1 MLESYGFIEMYL
13 VCPGLRL
20 WRVVKSKLA
29 AALGEVSEV
38 AVLVGGCA

>member
-1 MLESYGFIEMYL
+1 MLESYGFIELYL

-29 AALGEVSEV
+29 AIGISEV

>member
-1 MLESYGFIEMYL
+1 MLESYGFVEMYL

-20 WRVVKSKLA
+20 WRAVKLA
-29 AALGEVSEV
+29 AISQVSEV

>member
-20 WRVVKSKLA
+20 WRAVKSKLA
-29 AALGEVSEV
+29 TISQVSEV

>member
-13 VCPGLRL
+13 VYPGLRL
-20 WRVVKSKLA
+20 WRAVKSKLTA
-29 AALGEVSEV
+29 ISQVSEA

>member
-13 VCPGLRL
+13 VCPGLKL

-29 AALGEVSEV
+29 AIGAVSEV
-38 AVLVGGCA
+38 AVLIGGCA

>member
-1 MLESYGFIEMYL
+1 MLESYGFIELYL

-29 AALGEVSEV
+29 AISQVSEV
-38 AVLVGGCA
+38 AVLVGGCG

>member
-13 VCPGLRL
+13 VVPGLKL
-20 WRVVKSKLA
+20 WRAVKSKLA
-29 AALGEVSEV
+29 TSQVSEV

>member
-13 VCPGLRL
+13 VVPGLRL
-20 WRVVKSKLA
+20 WRTVKSKLA
-29 AALGEVSEV
+29 TISRVSEV

>member
-13 VCPGLRL
+13 VSPGLRL
-20 WRVVKSKLA
+20 WQAVKSKLA
-29 AALGEVSEV
+29 AIAISEV

>member
-1 MLESYGFIEMYL
+1 MLESYGLVEMYL

-20 WRVVKSKLA
+20 WRAVKSKLVA
-29 AALGEVSEV
+29 ISQVSEV

>member
-13 VCPGLRL
+13 VCPGLKL
-20 WRVVKSKLA
+20 WQAVKSKLA
-29 AALGEVSEV
+29 AISQVSEV